1 MNATDFQSFFKSRM
15 VELLDRNTLD
25 SYRVRV
31 NNAHTIVQELS
42 TVIKAWIDGSIKR
55 FETVQLVIDE
65 CCDLLS
71 KDDCMSYDFY
81 DKNLFLETLKDY
93 STLSNSKKDTPLVDE
108 SKRILFLLE
117 EFLQRNKSSYL
128 PALIGRLQ
136 DKMFMQG
143 NLPDDK
149 FIPEL
154 EAFDSVVSSFACEL
168 LSIGY
173 TKKYLYKYFKAMKD
187 NKSDFD
193 FSRAF
198 DQMKRKYTELQESHY
213 TVVIK
218 LQIFTLQNKPTFEA
232 IGNVKKEL
240 PPYMAEEVGSYNSFL
255 RTNKYIYY
263 YIEEVDTYDACVAA
277 KRVYEHL
284 ATELDQKQDDV
295 VGSYVHKT
303 ALVLERDAKKKVC
316 RRSLETF
323 LELDNGGQFL
333 QSGGNLLSEKMK
345 CIMGLKDKDAKD
357 RVNAALRHLRVADS
371 QGEIEQRFINYW
383 IALEFIFASSSSS
396 ESTYERIKTYLV
408 RIMTTCYT
416 QRNWIYLY
424 KWMEIKN
431 LIKDYDSM
439 KEVVNDDEQVGK
451 IDNVLLKYRIKN
463 VKSHMGHSDKLKK
476 HIQKHRTHLL
486 QHISRIYRLRNEL
499 VHEAA
504 LKQDIENVTS
514 NLRFYLVFVLNQMIE
529 YFSAQTPD
537 EERTMLK
544 FFWQY
549 EKYEKSIEKS
559 SDKIAAVNQVKIAES
574 YIV

>member
-15 VELLDRNTLD
+15 IELLDRNTLD

-71 KDDCMSYDFY
+71 KDVCMSYDFY
-81 DKNLFLETLKDY
+81 DKNLFLESFKEY
-93 STLSNSKKDTPLVDE
+93 STLANRKKDTPLVDE
-108 SKRILFLLE
+108 SKRMLFLLE
-117 EFLQRNKSSYL
+117 EFLQRNKSSYM

-149 FIPEL
+149 FMPEL

-168 LSIGY
+168 LNIGY
-173 TKKYLYKYFKAMKD
+173 SKKYLYKYFKAMKE

-218 LQIFTLQNKPTFEA
+218 LQIFTPRNKPPFEA
-232 IGNVKKEL
+232 IERVRKEL
-240 PPYMAEEVGSYNSFL
+240 PPGIAAEVGTYKSFL
-255 RTNKYIYY
+255 RTNRYIYY

-277 KRVYEHL
+277 KRAYDHL

-303 ALVLERDAKKKVC
+303 ALVLKWDANKKVC
-316 RRSLETF
+316 GRSYEKF

-333 QSGGNLLSEKMK
+333 QSGENLLSEKMK
-345 CIMGLKDKDAKD
+345 RIMGLKDKDAKD

-416 QRNWIYLY
+416 KRNWIYLY
-424 KWMEIKN
+424 RRMKQYN
-431 LIKDYDSM
+431 LVNEYDCIR
-439 KEVVNDDEQVGK
+439 EVVNDDDLVDK
-451 IDNVLLKYRIKN
+451 IDNVLLKYRIKS

-476 HIQKHRTHLL
+476 YIQKHRTHLL

-529 YFSAQTPD
+529 YFSAQTSA

-549 EKYEKSIEKS
+549 EKYEKNTEKS
-559 SDKIAAVNQVKIAES
+559 TDKIAAVNQVKIAES
-574 YIV
+574 YII